1 MLSTVRSSRTRQF
14 GTVRF
19 GTVRAWV
26 VAVGVGSALVL
37 TGCSSESAAQAPPTS
52 STTTPV
58 PTTTMTAPTTTPP
71 PVTTTSEAPPPP
83 PVEPPPPVAEPQTTY
98 AAIGGAYYFTSP
110 DGLFQCGIVPL
121 SSRTEAGCQGTTTPV
136 PPRPDDCMINW
147 GNGIRVTN
155 DGPAAFMCSGGV
167 VYTSG
172 GESMDPPL
180 AVGATIAEGGYT
192 CTSAEN
198 GISCANDATGHGFRI
213 APDSNEIY

>member
-1 MLSTVRSSRTRQF
+1 M
-14 GTVRF
+14 GWA
-19 GTVRAWV
+19 RAWLV
-26 VAVGVGSALVL
+26 GIGVGTALVL
-37 TGCSSESAAQAPPTS
+37 AGCSSESAAQPPPPA

-58 PTTTMTAPTTTPP
+58 PTTTQTTTTPA
-71 PVTTTSEAPPPP
+71 PVTTTEVPLPPPPP
-83 PVEPPPPVAEPQTTY
+83 PVEPPPTAEPQTTY
-98 AAIGGAYYFTSP
+98 AAIGGAYYFSSP

-121 SSRTEAGCQGTTTPV
+121 SSRVEAGCQGTTTPV

-172 GESMDPPL
+172 GESIDPPL
-180 AVGATIAEGGYT
+180 AVGASISENGFT

-198 GISCANDATGHGFRI
+198 GISCVDDATGHGFRI
-213 APDSNEIY
+213 APDSNEVY